1 MPRTPNSDG
10 EIRALV
16 ENFANELSQV
26 MRRAALEDVH
36 AKLALAIG
44 EVAPARRGPGRPRG
58 ARTGKRGRPGK
69 FTPEQLEKLGT
80 TIVGL
85 LRKSPGAR
93 SEQLSVAMKMDAKTL
108 RIPLQA
114 LIKAKKIKVK
124 GQKRGTTYF
133 VRGRS

>member
-1 MPRTPNSDG
+1 MPHTPSSDG

-26 MRRAALEDVH
+26 MRRAALEEVH

-44 EVAPARRGPGRPRG
+44 EVAPARRGPSRPRG

-69 FTPEQLEKLGT
+69 FTAEQMERHGAS
-80 TIVGL
+80 IIAL
-85 LRKSPGAR
+85 LKKSPGAR
-93 SEQLSVAMKMDAKTL
+93 SEQLSVAMNMDAKTL

-133 VRGRS
+133 VRGRA